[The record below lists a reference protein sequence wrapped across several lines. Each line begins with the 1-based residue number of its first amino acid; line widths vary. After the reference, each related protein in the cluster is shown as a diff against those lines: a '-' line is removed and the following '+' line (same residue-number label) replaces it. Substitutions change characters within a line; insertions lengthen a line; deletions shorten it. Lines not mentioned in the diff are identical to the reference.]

1 MSLKMTW
8 SPLMALRDLFVSRAK
23 YRAQT
28 KSSTNVNKSI
38 IIFAA
43 GRAWI
48 SHLFCFLLVFLLAF
62 LRSAGGRR
70 GKVFLWVNARPG
82 LGLNDVYNLRQQ
94 SHASASRFRFSVVLS
109 SSDDWLSFAEDNGTL
124 TKLSRFLFIDGLSST
139 QLCYF
144 VRKQRISQSSERR
157 PHVVR
162 DHAGT
167 WSCSN
172 EDGRLR
178 LHVKLL
184 IQTYDGEEVALCN

>member
-1 MSLKMTW
+1 MTW
-8 SPLMALRDLFVSRAK
+8 SPLMALRDLFVSRAE

-62 LRSAGGRR
+62 LRSAGRRR

-94 SHASASRFRFSVVLS
+94 SHASASRLYPS
-109 SSDDWLSFAEDNGTL
+109 SSSLLRRSVFKWWLAELCGGQWDVDEAFPVSFHRRSVKHTIML
-124 TKLSRFLFIDGLSST
+124 FCSQTK
-139 QLCYF
+139 
-144 VRKQRISQSSERR
+144 
-157 PHVVR
+157 
-162 DHAGT
+162 
-167 WSCSN
+167 N
-172 EDGRLR
+172 
-178 LHVKLL
+178 
-184 IQTYDGEEVALCN
+184 